1 MRVKGNS
8 ACHIVCM
15 PFIAMA
21 WFIFLFGSVSSVTV
35 GFLSLS
41 PEHLLGVFSEV
52 QGLTEHL
59 QAWLWWLG

>member
-1 MRVKGNS
+1 
-8 ACHIVCM
+8 M